1 MKGWNGKILRVD
13 LTKKT
18 SKISTYTED
27 IAKRFIGG
35 RGLAVKLLWDEMP
48 QGADPLGPENMLI
61 FAAGPY
67 TAYTVP
73 NSGKMVVAA
82 KSPLTGGY
90 GDGNLG
96 TRAAVNMR
104 KCGLDAVV
112 VTGKSDEPVY
122 ISVVEDK
129 AEILDATH
137 LWGKDSYVTEDWL
150 LEKHGRAT
158 GVLIIGQSGE
168 NLCNNGP

>member
-18 SKISTYTED
+18 SKITTYTED

-35 RGLAVKLLWDEMP
+35 RGLAIKLLWDELP
-48 QGADPLGPENMLI
+48 KGADPLGPENMLI

-67 TAYTVP
+67 TAYSVP
-73 NSGKMVVAA
+73 NSGKMVVAS

-90 GDGNLG
+90 GDGNIG

-112 VTGKSDEPVY
+112 VSGKSDKPVY
-122 ISVVEDK
+122 ISVVDDK
-129 AEILDATH
+129 VEILDASH

-150 LEKHGRAT
+150 METL
-158 GVLIIGQSGE
+158 S
-168 NLCNNGP
+168 

>member
-1 MKGWNGKILRVD
+1 MKGWNGKILRVY
-13 LTKKT
+13 LSKGT
-18 SKISTYTED
+18 SKITSYSED

-35 RGLAVKLLWDEMP
+35 RGLAVKLLWDELP
-48 QGADPLGPENMLI
+48 KGADPLGPENMLI

-67 TAYTVP
+67 TAYSVP

-112 VTGKSDEPVY
+112 VTGKSEKPVG
-122 ISVVEDK
+122 SEEDRSLLIT
-129 AEILDATH
+129 ASRFFRIRAMWILATT
-137 LWGKDSYVTEDWL
+137 SPES
-150 LEKHGRAT
+150 R
-158 GVLIIGQSGE
+158 
-168 NLCNNGP
+168 